1 MGRPMKVVI
10 SLGGSLLTRDLSAET
25 IRRYAEA
32 FKDLWSRG
40 HQLMVVCGGGKTA
53 RGYQRIARDLGGDP
67 RTLDRIG
74 ILATHMN
81 ALLLIIALGEAAND
95 RVFKR
100 ASDVK
105 RHFGGRVLVGGGY
118 LPGCSTDYRAALFAR
133 AVKADLIV
141 NATDYGGVFDKDP
154 SRHADARQFRSLSY
168 EDLEK
173 IVKARFKQVP
183 GDYGLFDLKATRLVK
198 KHMIRT
204 VIIDGSDPAEIIR
217 AVEGG
222 HGGTV
227 IE

>member
-1 MGRPMKVVI
+1 MKVVI
-10 SLGGSLLTRDLSAET
+10 SLGGSLLTRNLSAEN

-32 FKDLWSRG
+32 LKDLRNRG
-40 HQLMVVCGGGKTA
+40 HQLAVVCGGGKVA
-53 RGYQRIARDLGGDP
+53 REYQQIARDLGGEH

-81 ALLLIIALGEAAND
+81 ALLLIIALGEAADD
-95 RVFKR
+95 RIFKR
-100 ASDVK
+100 ANDVK
-105 RHFGGRVLVGGGY
+105 RHFGGRILVGGGY
-118 LPGCSTDYRAALFAR
+118 LPGCSTDYRAALFAN

-154 SRHADARQFRSLSY
+154 SKHADARQFKALGF

-173 IVKARFKQVP
+173 IIKERFKQMP
-183 GDYGLFDLKATRLVK
+183 GDYGLFDLKATKLIK
-198 KHMIRT
+198 KQRIKT
-204 VIIDGSDPAEIIR
+204 VIIDGTDPKEIVR

-222 HGGTV
+222 HSGTV